1 MARKRKAELVVDSS
15 DDDAS
20 YEPKKARQD
29 DDDWKPQKKSKA
41 TTKVAGKGKGKTGRG
56 TSNAEYM
63 EEAGIDS
70 AQSDPHPVSLHVM
83 TRPEPLREA
92 ILEWYEGVHASRGMP
107 WRKPYDPSWNA
118 EQKAQ
123 RAYEVGEDTSVVV

>member
-56 TSNAEYM
+56 TSNAS
-63 EEAGIDS
+63 I
-70 AQSDPHPVSLHVM
+70 
-83 TRPEPLREA
+83 
-92 ILEWYEGVHASRGMP
+92 
-107 WRKPYDPSWNA
+107 WRTQ
-118 EQKAQ
+118 E
-123 RAYEVGEDTSVVV
+123 